1 MKTTRIARRII
12 AAGPIASFDLPPEL
26 LTCVVRCVA
35 EKDHKFIHMA
45 GTSKQWRE
53 QVRVV
58 QSEQDASSP
67 GVAILGHLVL
77 SVGRLSA
84 YGPSTGA
91 TTESKRLVSEPP
103 IG

>member
-1 MKTTRIARRII
+1 
-12 AAGPIASFDLPPEL
+12 
-26 LTCVVRCVA
+26 
-35 EKDHKFIHMA
+35 MA

-77 SVGRLSA
+77 SVGRLRA

-103 IG
+103 IGWTLLGIDTHTNLVPKLTSAR